1 MLGNRTL
8 ETAASSV
15 LGSIFDSLRIGERPM
30 LVVPT
35 AGPIIRRRRYWA
47 EGSHDDQHK
56 ARIEREVADVL
67 IQRECVSGAL
77 ATVDVLAWD
86 GSHVDLDDEDSAN
99 IAAVVV
105 LFDVVGDV
113 FDVYELPLC
122 RSSEGWQIKEAVR
135 PLPTGPGEGVPGAVL
150 FETLKASTR
159 DNGVT
164 PAERRR

>member
-1 MLGNRTL
+1 MLSGRTL

-15 LGSIFDSLRIGERPM
+15 LTAVFDALRLGDRPL

-35 AGPIIRRRRYWA
+35 SGPVLRRNRYWS
-47 EGSHDDQHK
+47 EGTEDVTHQ
-56 ARIEREVADVL
+56 ARVEREISDALVE
-67 IQRECVSGAL
+67 RGCFSGAL

-86 GSHVDLDDEDSAN
+86 GSHVTLDHEDSAN

-105 LFDVVGDV
+105 LFDATRDV

-135 PLPTGPGEGVPGAVL
+135 PLPTGPGEGVPGSVVFGELARALADADHSAGWV
-150 FETLKASTR
+150 R
-159 DNGVT
+159 
-164 PAERRR
+164 

>member
-1 MLGNRTL
+1 MPGDKTL
-8 ETAASSV
+8 EAAASAVLASV
-15 LGSIFDSLRIGERPM
+15 FDSLRLGERPL

-35 AGPIIRRRRYWA
+35 SGPMLRRHRYWS
-47 EGSHDDQHK
+47 EGSDDTRHQT
-56 ARIEREVADVL
+56 RIEHEIADTL
-67 IQRECVSGAL
+67 IERGCSSGAL

-105 LFDVVGDV
+105 LFDAALDI

-135 PLPTGPGEGVPGAVL
+135 PLPTGPGDGIPGAVL
-150 FETLKASTR
+150 F
-159 DNGVT
+159 
-164 PAERRR
+164 AELGNALVDDGYPSR